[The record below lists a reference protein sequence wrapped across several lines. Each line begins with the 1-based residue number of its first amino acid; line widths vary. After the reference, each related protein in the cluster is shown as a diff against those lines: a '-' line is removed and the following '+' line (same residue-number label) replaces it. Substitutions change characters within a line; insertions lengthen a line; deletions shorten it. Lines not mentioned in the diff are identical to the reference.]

1 MREYK
6 KYRGLIA
13 FVAIAFGMPGY
24 CEICRKV
31 PFITSFADKTVK
43 SRSKCIEFVKFN
55 DVKRRFMSELYI
67 FVYEL
72 CALINENLKKNF
84 YFQAGLFLVVVF
96 LGFLAFWL
104 QD

>member
-1 MREYK
+1 MVKFAY
-6 KYRGLIA
+6 
-13 FVAIAFGMPGY
+13 FGK
-24 CEICRKV
+24 IRLRRR
-31 PFITSFADKTVK
+31 TLNLTRL
-43 SRSKCIEFVKFN
+43 RSKCMEFVKFN
-55 DVKRRFMSELYI
+55 DVERRFMSELYI
-67 FVYEL
+67 FVYGL

>member
-1 MREYK
+1 
-6 KYRGLIA
+6 
-13 FVAIAFGMPGY
+13 
-24 CEICRKV
+24 
-31 PFITSFADKTVK
+31 
-43 SRSKCIEFVKFN
+43 
-55 DVKRRFMSELYI
+55 MSELYI

-96 LGFLAFWL
+96 LGFLVFWL